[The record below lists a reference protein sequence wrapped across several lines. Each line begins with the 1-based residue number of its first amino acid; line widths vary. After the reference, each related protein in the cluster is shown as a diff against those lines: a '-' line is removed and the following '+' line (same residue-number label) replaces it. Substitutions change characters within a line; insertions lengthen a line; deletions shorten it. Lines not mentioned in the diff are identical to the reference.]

1 MEGKKGIEQIPNP
14 QEESMSSNPL
24 VKLHPG
30 PSTMDDVL
38 KWTSKVS
45 KTVGKFF
52 TTPKPEPEQIIFS
65 MFHSSEFPFEGGV
78 PTSPFQLKS
87 PEAQQMDQAVI
98 VPDKFEIEPID
109 SENPEALQNRRHR
122 TYAKTGFSL
131 YGNVVTNL
139 GFYSEVTSTELLL
152 GNNDVLQIGG
162 LEDQAK
168 SESFPNPGSLL
179 CKMVNSWRFGGGKYL
194 GEAEGRN
201 LAPSLFGPFG
211 ALLGGKFGEWITPP
225 NYASVS
231 CLLIPPTDTE
241 DGVLVAN
248 TTYQPLATHHFGF
261 KLSTWKWE
269 AQWIMTKQ
277 STTNDPADAR
287 KLKSD
292 IDAFRIGHQN
302 GEITHI
308 TLEEAL
314 GIFKQR
320 NVLKPLDALKAID
333 NQTDTETEYS
343 KSLSFSNFS

>member
-1 MEGKKGIEQIPNP
+1 MATK
-14 QEESMSSNPL
+14 PL
-24 VKLHPG
+24 PEVTLHTG
-30 PSTMDDVL
+30 PYTMDDVL

-45 KTVGKFF
+45 VTEGKPF
-52 TTPKPEPEQIIFS
+52 TILKPVIKQLMTFS

-78 PTSPFQLKS
+78 PTSPLQLKS

-109 SENPEALQNRRHR
+109 SGNPGALQNRRHR
-122 TYAKTGFSL
+122 TFAKTAFSWDGSRSL
-131 YGNVVTNL
+131 LESL
-139 GFYSEVTSTELLL
+139 GFYAEVTSTEFLLK
-152 GNNDVLQIGG
+152 NNDVLQIGG
-162 LEDQAK
+162 LKDQAT
-168 SESFPNPGSLL
+168 SQSLLNPGSLPVF
-179 CKMVNSWRFGGGKYL
+179 KMVNSWIFGGGKYL
-194 GEAEGRN
+194 GAAEGQN
-201 LAPSLFGPFG
+201 KAPSLFGPFG
-211 ALLGGKFGEWITPP
+211 AWLGGKFGEWATPP

-231 CLLIPPTDTE
+231 SIVIPPTDTE

-269 AQWIMTKQ
+269 TQWIMTKQ

-292 IDAFRIGHQN
+292 IDAFRVGHQN

-314 GIFKQR
+314 SIFKQR
-320 NVLKPLDALKAID
+320 NVLKPLDALRAID
-333 NQTDTETEYS
+333 NPTDTETQYL
-343 KSLSFSNFS
+343 KYFTD